1 MADAPLAKKATVE
14 VLTPQQDSK
23 AKLAKVTE
31 IEEILRTCFIPTD
44 RAQEYFRWL
53 DEIRLLRQCGR
64 VIGPRNVGKS
74 RSSIQYSEEDKK
86 RISYVKAWSS
96 FSSKRLFSAI
106 LQDIKHAAVMGRK
119 EDLRPRLA
127 GSLETFGIEL
137 VMIDNA
143 DQLQKEALLDL
154 KNLFDESNVPIV
166 LVGGRELD
174 SLLDD
179 VDLISN
185 FPVLYE
191 FERLSEEDFKKTLR
205 TIEVEILALAEP
217 SNLAE
222 GNIFEILA
230 SNTGGKIGPL
240 LKILTK
246 AVLHSLDR
254 GFNRIDVNVVE
265 KIAVRYGKNYLPIEV
280 KSE

>member
-1 MADAPLAKKATVE
+1 MANAPLAKKVSVG
-14 VLTPQQDSK
+14 VLTPQQDLK
-23 AKLAKVTE
+23 AKLAKVIE
-31 IEEILRTCFIPTD
+31 IEEFIETSFIPTD
-44 RAQEYFRWL
+44 RAQEYFCWL
-53 DEIRLLRQCGR
+53 DELRLLKQCGR
-64 VIGPRNVGKS
+64 VIGPKGVGKS
-74 RSSIQYSEEDKK
+74 RASKQYYEEDRK
-86 RISYVKAWSS
+86 RISYVKVWTS
-96 FSSKRLFSAI
+96 FSSKRLFSSI

-137 VMIDNA
+137 VIIDNA
-143 DQLQKEALLDL
+143 DQLQKEALFDL

-166 LVGGRELD
+166 LIGSRELD
-174 SLLDD
+174 ILLDD

-185 FPVLYE
+185 FPTLYE

-205 TIEVEILALAEP
+205 AIEVDILALDEP

-240 LKILTK
+240 LQILPK
-246 AVLHSLDR
+246 AVLHSLNR
-254 GFNRIDVNVVE
+254 GFNRIDVKVLDE
-265 KIAVRYGKNYLPIEV
+265 IARRYGKKYLPIEA